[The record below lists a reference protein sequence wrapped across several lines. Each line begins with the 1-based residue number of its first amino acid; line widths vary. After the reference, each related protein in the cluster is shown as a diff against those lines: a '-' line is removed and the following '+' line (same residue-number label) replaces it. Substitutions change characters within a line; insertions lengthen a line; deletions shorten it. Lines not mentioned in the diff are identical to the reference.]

1 MKKKK
6 ISFYDTEEFSI
17 TFRYIT
23 LFGLT
28 YFFLSSF
35 FLDFMIEIFLYM
47 SYYFLKIFTQVNLVD
62 GILYLSN
69 NYQFLIVK
77 ECIAPSAYILISLV
91 FLTLPVKLE
100 KIYLIWFKSILW
112 FSFFNIVRI
121 FLLMWIHVEFG
132 VLYFEK
138 VHLLFYEGLSGIVVA
153 LIVIYYL
160 RNNDIK
166 KIYPIFSDV
175 KHLFNSMKSK

>member
-100 KIYLIWFKSILW
+100 KIYLIWFKSIL
-112 FSFFNIVRI
+112 
-121 FLLMWIHVEFG
+121 
-132 VLYFEK
+132 
-138 VHLLFYEGLSGIVVA
+138 
-153 LIVIYYL
+153 
-160 RNNDIK
+160 
-166 KIYPIFSDV
+166 
-175 KHLFNSMKSK
+175 